1 MFHVKQ
7 ERKEKAMKEYENA
20 LRKIDEELDKVNE
33 QIEIY
38 AVKRDN
44 EKLWSSKLAIEEE
57 VNRLIGVYQ
66 GLYKAY
72 CIVREL
78 AKEVNKK

>member
-1 MFHVKQ
+1 
-7 ERKEKAMKEYENA
+7 MKEYENA
-20 LRKIDEELDKVNE
+20 LRKIDEELEKVNE
-33 QIEIY
+33 QIETY

-44 EKLWSSKLAIEEE
+44 EKFWATKLTLEEK
-57 VNRLIGVYQ
+57 VNRLIGVYH

-78 AKEVNKK
+78 EKEENKK

>member
-1 MFHVKQ
+1 
-7 ERKEKAMKEYENA
+7 MKEYENA
-20 LRKIDEELDKVNE
+20 LRKIDEELEKVNE

-44 EKLWSSKLAIEEE
+44 EKSWSTKLTLEEKAKY
-57 VNRLIGVYQ
+57 LIGVYH

-72 CIVREL
+72 CIMREL
-78 AKEVNKK
+78 EKEANNK

>member
-1 MFHVKQ
+1 
-7 ERKEKAMKEYENA
+7 MKEYENA
-20 LRKIDEELDKVNE
+20 LRKIDEEMGKVNE

-44 EKLWSSKLAIEEE
+44 EKFWSTKLTLEEKMSH
-57 VNRLIGVYQ
+57 LIGVYN

-72 CIVREL
+72 CIVCEL
-78 AKEVNKK
+78 EKEANKK

>member
-1 MFHVKQ
+1 
-7 ERKEKAMKEYENA
+7 MKEYENA
-20 LRKIDEELDKVNE
+20 LRKIDEEMGKVNE

-44 EKLWSSKLAIEEE
+44 EKFWSTKLTLEEE
-57 VNRLIGVYQ
+57 VNRLIGVYH

-72 CIVREL
+72 CIVCEL
-78 AKEVNKK
+78 EKETNKK